1 MRMRWEELTMLH
13 WRYPAAEVQAL
24 LPEGLT
30 VETFDGSAW
39 VGLVPFQMRVD
50 VPFMPEMRRILHF
63 PETNVRTY
71 VQGRSGEP
79 GVYFFSLE
87 ASALISVVTAR
98 VSYQVP
104 YFWADMSIDRSSDSS
119 VDRPADDPVDGVDS
133 GSQVGRRL
141 RYESSRYW
149 PKPRGAHSLVEVTVG
164 EPFAPG
170 EATDLDRFL
179 TARWALYGDLGR
191 WITYAT
197 MFHEPWPLHH
207 ATVTAWDDELVAAAG
222 LKQPTTEPLVHYS
235 PEVSVRCG
243 WPRRG

>member
-1 MRMRWEELTMLH
+1 MLH
-13 WRYPAAEVQAL
+13 WRYPAADVQRL
-24 LPEGLT
+24 LPGDLT

-50 VPFMPEMRRILHF
+50 VPFMPSLPRILHF

-71 VQGRSGEP
+71 VHDAENKP

-87 ASALISVVTAR
+87 ASALVSVVTAR

-104 YFWADMSIDRSSDSS
+104 YFWANMAIDRTTADGI
-119 VDRPADDPVDGVDS
+119 DR
-133 GSQVGRRL
+133 RR
-141 RYESSRYW
+141 YTSSRWW
-149 PKPRGAHSLVEVTVG
+149 PKPRGASSLVDVTVG
-164 EPFAPG
+164 APFHAG

-179 TARWALYGDLGR
+179 TARWALFGDLGP

-207 ATVTAWDDELVAAAG
+207 ATVTAWDDQLVAAAG
-222 LKQPTTEPLVHYS
+222 LAQPTAAPLVHYS
-235 PEVSVRCG
+235 PEVNVRCG
-243 WPRRG
+243 WPTLQ